1 MKKIILVLVL
11 LFANISPV
19 HAETITGCEGV
30 KTDRAVKK
38 GSYLQCLANTDLAY
52 FESFRGP
59 MIVNFW
65 GSWCGPCLDEIPYL
79 RAFHK
84 KYPKTALV
92 GVDVEERDIE
102 NGRAFV
108 IENKMNWP
116 NFYDYGGSTRKITGV
131 GVPVTIFINSKGKI
145 VYRKIGVLKNTKELE
160 TLVKK
165 YLGS

>member
-11 LFANISPV
+11 LFANVSPV
-19 HAETITGCEGV
+19 HAATIIGCDGV
-30 KTDRAVKK
+30 KMDRSVKK

-52 FESFRGP
+52 FESLRGP
-59 MIVNFW
+59 MVVNFW

-92 GVDVEERDIE
+92 GIDVEERDIE

-145 VYRKIGVLKNTKELE
+145 VYRKIGVLKNAKELE
-160 TLVKK
+160 TLAKK

>member
-30 KTDRAVKK
+30 KMDRAVKK